1 MVTITHLKSLQA
13 LELALRAGSFKSAAD
28 QLAITPAAVGQRIKT
43 LEDYLGVDLLVRG
56 RSGLRPT
63 AELEQALPYLS
74 DAFTALT
81 RVSDIL
87 DFQRTNEIHIAANSD
102 FFDLWLTPRLP
113 AFRAAHPNI
122 LFCLNGEGDVPM
134 RLGAA
139 DIEIRFA
146 TPPKDADILFHDA
159 LTVISSPEN
168 IERTRR
174 ENIPD
179 VTNRLDG
186 FPLLHLDFYK
196 DDPAAP
202 DWPKWLAA
210 NKFKRAQP
218 AIGVR
223 YQRLAPAL
231 DAVTADAGYIICGL
245 ALLRPQLE
253 ANAIAQAFPTI
264 PSTPTTHTFNAR
276 FRPDALNRP
285 QVQRFRSWLKEEA
298 KETSEWLESMTKT

>member
-1 MVTITHLKSLQA
+1 MVAITHLKSLQA
-13 LELALRAGSFKSAAD
+13 LESALRAGSFKAAAD
-28 QLAITPAAVGQRIKT
+28 RLGITPAAVGQRIKT

-63 AELEQALPYLS
+63 PELDQALPHLS
-74 DAFTALT
+74 EAFNALT

-102 FFDLWLTPRLP
+102 FIDLWLAPRLS
-113 AFRAAHPNI
+113 AFRALHPHI

-139 DIEIRFA
+139 DIEIRFSA
-146 TPPKDADILFHDA
+146 PREGADHLFHDA

-168 IERTRR
+168 INRSDQAG
-174 ENIPD
+174 I
-179 VTNRLDG
+179 TNVRDRLTG

-202 DWPKWLAA
+202 DWPEWIAA
-210 NKFKRAQP
+210 NSFNRANP
-218 AIGVR
+218 AIGIR

-231 DAVTADAGYIICGL
+231 DAIIASAGYMICGL
-245 ALLRPQLE
+245 AMLRPQLE
-253 ANAIAQAFPTI
+253 ASAIAPAFPSI
-264 PSTPTTHTFNAR
+264 APTLSSHTHNAR
-276 FRPDALNRP
+276 FRADALNRP
-285 QVQRFRSWLKEEA
+285 QVQRFRSWLLEEA
-298 KETSEWLESMTKT
+298 EETRDWLEAGLH

>member
-1 MVTITHLKSLQA
+1 MVAITHLKSLQA
-13 LELALRAGSFKSAAD
+13 LELALRVGSFKAAAD

-56 RSGLRPT
+56 RSGLKPT
-63 AELEQALPYLS
+63 AELDQALPHLA

-102 FFDLWLTPRLP
+102 FIDLWLTPRLP
-113 AFRAAHPNI
+113 AFRALHPNI

-139 DIEIRFA
+139 DIEIRFSA
-146 TPPKDADILFHDA
+146 PRESADHLFHDA

-168 IERTRR
+168 ISRTDQAAIT
-174 ENIPD
+174 NIAD
-179 VTNRLDG
+179 RLKG

-202 DWPKWLAA
+202 DWPKWIAA
-210 NKFKRAQP
+210 NRFDRVNP
-218 AIGVR
+218 AIGIR

-231 DAVTADAGYIICGL
+231 DAIIASAGYMICGL
-245 ALLRPQLE
+245 AMLRPQLE
-253 ANAIAQAFPTI
+253 SKAIAPAFPTI
-264 PSTPTTHTFNAR
+264 APSLTSHTHNVR

-285 QVQRFRSWLKEEA
+285 QVQRFRSWLLEEA
-298 KETSEWLESMTKT
+298 KETREWLEAGLH